1 MAREETGSLTYRAV
15 MLIHRY
21 DPPER
26 FVTGTVGAPGERT
39 FFLQAREGVRITSV
53 VLEKEQVRVLADRIE
68 QLLDQ
73 VVADATPDEVPDL
86 LAEPIAD
93 TAPLDQPIEEE
104 FRVGAMT
111 LSWDGTEGVVVIEAF
126 ATSDSSA
133 EDSRNDDSSAAGS
146 EDAGD
151 DNGDGIEADEAI
163 VVHVRAPMARGFARR
178 AKLVVSAGREQCQF
192 CGGPMDPS
200 GHLCPRSNGFL
211 RVARA

>member
-1 MAREETGSLTYRAV
+1 

-39 FFLQAREGVRITSV
+39 FFLQARAGVRITSV
-53 VLEKEQVRVLADRIE
+53 VLEKQQVQILADRIE
-68 QLLDQ
+68 QLLEQ
-73 VVADATPDEVPDL
+73 VAKDASAQEVSDL
-86 LAEPIAD
+86 LSEPIAD

-111 LSWDGTEGVVVIEAF
+111 LSWDGTDGVVVIEAF
-126 ATSDSSA
+126 AVKDTADETSDA
-133 EDSRNDDSSAAGS
+133 DPIVEETADEED
-146 EDAGD
+146 E
-151 DNGDGIEADEAI
+151 IEADEAI

-178 AKLVVSAGREQCQF
+178 ARLVVSAGREQCQF

-200 GHLCPRSNGFL
+200 GHLCPRSNGYL
-211 RVARA
+211 RTPRA

>member
-1 MAREETGSLTYRAV
+1 

-39 FFLQAREGVRITSV
+39 FFLQARAGVRITSV
-53 VLEKEQVRVLADRIE
+53 VLEKQQVQILADRIE
-68 QLLDQ
+68 QLLEQ
-73 VVADATPDEVPDL
+73 VAKDASAQEVSDL
-86 LAEPIAD
+86 LSEPIAD

-111 LSWDGTEGVVVIEAF
+111 LSWDGTDGVVVIEAF
-126 ATSDSSA
+126 SVKDTTDETGDADPIVEETADE
-133 EDSRNDDSSAAGS
+133 ED
-146 EDAGD
+146 E
-151 DNGDGIEADEAI
+151 IEADEVI

-178 AKLVVSAGREQCQF
+178 ARLVVSAGREQCQF

-200 GHLCPRSNGFL
+200 GHLCPRSNGYL
-211 RVARA
+211 RTPRA

>member
-1 MAREETGSLTYRAV
+1 

-39 FFLQAREGVRITSV
+39 FFLQARAGVRITSV
-53 VLEKEQVRVLADRIE
+53 VLEKQQVQVLADRIE

-73 VVADATPDEVPDL
+73 VAKDSSPDEVADL
-86 LAEPIAD
+86 LAEPVTD

-111 LSWDGTEGVVVIEAF
+111 LSWDGTDGVVVIEAF
-126 ATSDSSA
+126 AVKEASDTDDDADDAAAAAVEDA
-133 EDSRNDDSSAAGS
+133 ED
-146 EDAGD
+146 
-151 DNGDGIEADEAI
+151 IEADEAV

-178 AKLVVSAGREQCQF
+178 AKLVVSAGREQCPF

-200 GHLCPRSNGFL
+200 GHLCPRSNGYL
-211 RVARA
+211 RTPRA